1 MAKSV
6 LALRL
11 ASLIAG
17 IGLFVGCAGPAGPSG
32 SSGSSSPVESGSPS
46 ATAKGPALVV
56 DGPVAVTPDRELLV
70 KCYGTGAPTILL
82 EAGGTTSN
90 LTNWPAT
97 FMQTLAETTTACAY
111 SRAGGEGS
119 TPVAGL
125 LSRKVIVD
133 DAFTLLD
140 RLHQQYG
147 VSGPYLLVG
156 WSFGGSVILA
166 EALEHP
172 ELTAGLI
179 ALDTNFPV
187 DYMKVCTASGRP
199 KPACQELYDE
209 DKEAKSIEKDIADRG
224 HPLPNIPIT
233 EVSAMQLD
241 DCSTAPGEKSV
252 SYEVAGVILTAPDCE
267 ALATKIAEKNFRDWR
282 QLGPQVKEL
291 RVQATHDGLIDQA
304 GPEIITIIKGI
315 LRR

>member
-1 MAKSV
+1 
-6 LALRL
+6 
-11 ASLIAG
+11 
-17 IGLFVGCAGPAGPSG
+17 
-32 SSGSSSPVESGSPS
+32 
-46 ATAKGPALVV
+46 VV

-70 KCYGTGAPTILL
+70 KCYGKGAPTILL
-82 EAGGTTSN
+82 EAGGTTSD

-97 FMQTLAETTTACAY
+97 FMQTLAETTTVCAY
-111 SRAGGEGS
+111 SRAGGNGS

-133 DAFTLLD
+133 DAFTLLE

-166 EALEHP
+166 EALEHI
-172 ELTAGLI
+172 ERTAGLVV
-179 ALDTNFPV
+179 LDTNFPV
-187 DYMKVCTASGRP
+187 DYMKVCPASGRP
-199 KPACQELYDE
+199 KPECRNGYEE
-209 DKEAKSIEKDIADRG
+209 DKEAKSIEKDIADRV
-224 HPLPNIPIT
+224 HRLSDIPIT

-241 DCSTAPGEKSV
+241 DCSPVSGTDSV
-252 SYEVAGVILTAPDCE
+252 SYEAGGVILTAPDCE
-267 ALATKIAEKNFRDWR
+267 ALATKIAKKNLKDWR
-282 QLGPQVKEL
+282 QLGPQVQEL
-291 RVQATHDGLIDQA
+291 QVQATHDGLIDQS